1 MQIEGTWLQ
10 QPAVTKLFSVIR
22 AAGGEVRFVGGCVRD
37 AVLGRAI
44 GDFDLATTLVPE
56 AVVQACEAAGF
67 KVVPTGLKHGTVTVI
82 CASVVFEVTT
92 LRRDVRTDGR
102 HAEVVYTDNWQ
113 EDAARRDFTMNAL
126 FCDASGEVTDFF
138 GGVEDAKAGRV
149 RFVGDPETRIRED
162 VLRIL
167 RFFRFFACY
176 GQGEPDEA
184 GLSACCALV
193 PLLPHLSTERV
204 RTELL
209 KTLVAADPV
218 PVWRLMVEIGV
229 FETLKL
235 PLTNLERLAGAVAF
249 EKACGQTDPLRRL
262 WAVWTEAGAIGAAL
276 KLSNA
281 EAARIKALCPL
292 PQTDTPFRLAYERGV
307 QLAVDA
313 LILSGKAEA
322 SQLKELQNWSR
333 PVFPLNGKDAVTLGF
348 SPDAAMGKALKA
360 VEAWWVK
367 ADFAPS
373 REACLAELARQPR
386 T

>member
-1 MQIEGTWLQ
+1 M
-10 QPAVTKLFSVIR
+10 TKLFSVIR

-67 KVVPTGLKHGTVTVI
+67 KVVPTGLRHGTVTVI

-162 VLRIL
+162 VLRVL

-176 GQGEPDEA
+176 GQGGPEEA
-184 GLSACCALV
+184 GLAACRALV
-193 PLLPHLSTERV
+193 PLLPGLSTERV
-204 RTELL
+204 RIELL
-209 KTLVAADPV
+209 KTLAAADPL
-218 PVWRLMVEIGV
+218 PAWRLMVEIGV

-276 KLSNA
+276 RLSNA
-281 EAARIKALCPL
+281 EAARIKALCPF
-292 PQTDTPFRLAYERGV
+292 PQTDHPFRLAYERGV

-322 SQLKELQNWSR
+322 NRLKELQNWSR
-333 PVFPLNGKDAVTLGF
+333 PVFPLNGKDAVALGF
-348 SPDAAMGKALKA
+348 SPDAAMGKALRA
-360 VEAWWVK
+360 VEAWWVE